1 MGYIQAAEGLAGGDE
16 AGSDGGVR
24 VAVEEDEL
32 GLDLRDV
39 RSGGAVG

>member
-16 AGSDGGVR
+16 AGSDGGIR
-24 VAVEEDEL
+24 LEVEENEL
-32 GLDLRDV
+32 GLDLGDV